1 MKKIFYLLFVFP
13 LLFSC
18 GEDASSNEKSG
29 QTDAER
35 WCECMGNM
43 TTECEK
49 FTDDLTKDLKE
60 DWRRK
65 EAFWKAVEVECGDE
79 MRRTLEGG

>member
-1 MKKIFYLLFVFP
+1 MKNIFYLLFVLP

-18 GEDASSNEKSG
+18 GDASSNEKSG

-35 WCECMGNM
+35 WCECLRNH
-43 TTECEK
+43 TPDCEE
-49 FTDDLTKDLKE
+49 FTDELFKDLDE

-65 EAFWKAVEVECGDE
+65 EAFVKASEVECGDE
-79 MRRTLEGG
+79 MRRILEGG